1 VRLDGDGNIV
11 PVLIV
16 EPEIGDFVVI
26 GGTGA
31 YSESM
36 SPENYNSHRK
46 PGAVMKTKSG
56 ELVQIRKKQV
66 REQLIQNELDVKL

>member
-1 VRLDGDGNIV
+1 M
-11 PVLIV
+11 PVMIV
-16 EPEIGDFVVI
+16 EPEIGDYVVI

-46 PGAVMKTKSG
+46 PGAVMKTRSG
-56 ELVQIRKKQV
+56 ALVLIRKKQV
-66 REQLIQNELDVKL
+66 RDQLTENELDVTL

>member
-11 PVLIV
+11 PVLIA
-16 EPEIGDFVVI
+16 EPEIGDYVVI

-46 PGAVMKTKSG
+46 PPAIMKTRTG
-56 ELVQIRKKQV
+56 DFVLIRKKQPL
-66 REQLIQNELDVKL
+66 EQIFQNELEVTL